1 MMITAIVIIKELIGM
16 KIFDVSRKLINGMP
30 VWPGDTAFNY
40 EVSWPM
46 EESGSVNVGRL
57 ELSTHTGTHVDAP
70 FHFDNH
76 GKRII
81 ELDLNLYIGPARVI
95 NMLGKESI
103 GPADLIDIDLDGCQ
117 RVLFRTLAW
126 VNPTEFPEKIPHIE
140 PDLAPFLASKG
151 VKLIGLD
158 VPSVDPIDSKELPAH
173 HSLNKHGIHIL
184 ESLQLDKIDPGDY
197 ELIALPLPLVNGDG
211 SPVRAIL
218 RK

>member
-1 MMITAIVIIKELIGM
+1 MR
-16 KIFDVSRKLINGMP
+16 IFDISRKLVNGMP
-30 VWPGDTAFNY
+30 VWPGDTAFQY

-70 FHFDNH
+70 FHFDND
-76 GKRII
+76 GKRIY

-95 NMLGKESI
+95 DLPPEIESI
-103 GPADLIDIDLDGCQ
+103 GIKELKDIDLDGVT

-126 VNPTEFPEKIPHIE
+126 KNGTVFPEKIPHIE
-140 PDLAPFLASKG
+140 PDLAPYLAKKG
-151 VKLIGLD
+151 IRLIGLD

-173 HSLNKHGIHIL
+173 HSLNANGIHIL
-184 ESLQLDKIDPGDY
+184 ESLILDEIAPGEY
-197 ELIALPLPLVNGDG
+197 ELIALPLPLVEGDG

-218 RK
+218 RQW